1 MITETKI
8 TMSSSVDRSIEGQY
22 IKILVG
28 SKKMYGKVLAVTSP
42 TTLTVHWYSRWEWF
56 WLSLWFLPGRVA
68 AQLRMHL
75 TAFGVGMRAQ
85 SVRLVEYLKSLLA
98 KVGGR

>member
-1 MITETKI
+1 
-8 TMSSSVDRSIEGQY
+8 
-22 IKILVG
+22 
-28 SKKMYGKVLAVTSP
+28 
-42 TTLTVHWYSRWEWF
+42 
-56 WLSLWFLPGRVA
+56 VA